1 MSGPPAGAGGRL
13 RLVAGRVLDPAVQR
27 DEVAD
32 LVVEDGRVVGAARG
46 TGAADGETVLDV
58 AGLVVAPGFVDLHCH
73 LREPGF
79 EDRETVASGTRAA
92 AAGGFTTVCA
102 MPNVRPTTDTGSDVE
117 ALLTIARRDA
127 VVRVLP
133 IGTVTKRQEGQE
145 LSEMADMAAAG
156 AVAFSDDGRM
166 VRTAS
171 LMRRALEYSLLVGR
185 PISDHCEDPDLVAG
199 GVMNEGPLATRLGLP
214 GVPREAEE
222 VAVAR
227 DLALA
232 RLTGGR
238 LHLAHLSTRCAVD
251 QLWRARERGA
261 RVTAEVTPHHLLLTE
276 ASVAGDARGGPP
288 YDTSARVNP
297 PLRTAE
303 DAESLVEALRQGM
316 VDCIATDHAPHRWVD
331 KACEFEDAAPGIS
344 GIETAFGL
352 LMRLVHDGKLTLL
365 ELVAALTSR
374 PCAAWDLPYGSLARG
389 APADV
394 VVLDPDRAWT
404 VDRDRFLSMGRNTP
418 LHGQTLRG
426 AVVLTLA
433 SGRVVH
439 DSLGRDQ
446 RALASHG

>member
-1 MSGPPAGAGGRL
+1 MNGHGGPGRVRLVGGRL
-13 RLVAGRVLDPAVQR
+13 LDPASQR
-27 DEVAD
+27 DGVAD
-32 LVVEDGRVVGAARG
+32 LVIEDGRIVGAARR

-127 VVRVLP
+127 AVRVLP
-133 IGTVTKRQEGQE
+133 IGTVTRRQEGQQ

-185 PISDHCEDPDLVAG
+185 PISDHCEDADLVG
-199 GVMNEGPLATRLGLP
+199 SGVMNEGSLATRLGLP
-214 GVPREAEE
+214 GVPHEAEE

-238 LHLAHLSTRCAVD
+238 LHLAHLSTRGAVD
-251 QLWRARERGA
+251 QLRRARQRGV

-276 ASVAGDARGGPP
+276 ASVAGAAPGDPP

-303 DAESLVEALRQGM
+303 DADALVEALREGV
-316 VDCIATDHAPHRWVD
+316 VDCVATDHAPHRWVD

-352 LMRLVHDGKLTLL
+352 LMRLVHGNRLTLAD
-365 ELVAALTSR
+365 LVAALSSR
-374 PCAAWDLPYGSLARG
+374 PCAAWDLPFGTLARG

-394 VVLDPDRAWT
+394 VVLDPDRSWT
-404 VDRDRFLSMGRNTP
+404 VDRDRFRSLGRNTP
-418 LHGQTLRG
+418 LHGQVLRG

-433 SGRVVH
+433 GGAVVH
-439 DSLGRDQ
+439 DSLGSEQ
-446 RALASHG
+446 RAVASYG